1 MPEGVDFVGL
11 MKESH
16 MAVTCKSYDGGDVVI
31 SQGHRNTHLGIVISG
46 RGEFQAYSSK
56 GQSIWL
62 GSITIGDIFGSEALS
77 GRGAAPYELIAKS
90 RLDVMFV
97 TRSDFLSALQLSTDA
112 LSYVLGSL
120 SKMSEQFMLRLIEAQ
135 TLTATGRICAELKR
149 QSKDIGIDPG
159 KHIIRPVPIFSELAL
174 RVGSTRESV
183 SRTVSMLT
191 KRKIIIRRT
200 GALVIDDPAALE
212 TLIR

>member
-11 MKESH
+11 MIESH
-16 MAVTCKSYDGGDVVI
+16 IPVTFKSYGGGDVVI
-31 SQGHRNTHLGIVISG
+31 SQGHRNTHLGIVVSG
-46 RGEFQAYSSK
+46 RGEFQAYSSE

-62 GSITIGDIFGSEALS
+62 RNITVGDIFGGEALS
-77 GRGAAPYELIAKS
+77 SEDATPYELIAKS
-90 RLDVMFV
+90 KLEVMFV
-97 TRSDFLSALQLSTDA
+97 TTSDFLNALQLSTDA
-112 LSYVLGSL
+112 LSYVLSSF

-159 KHIIRPVPIFSELAL
+159 KYIIRPVPIFSELAL

-183 SRTVSMLT
+183 SRTVSLLT

-200 GALVIDDPAALE
+200 GALIIDDPDALE
-212 TLIR
+212 RFIR